1 MDEDLM
7 REAEEMG
14 INASM
19 YYFIPARRREA
30 LLRKDIDRARA
41 RKQEQSATDDE

>member
-1 MDEDLM
+1 MDEDLI
-7 REAEEMG
+7 REAEELG

-19 YYFIPARRREA
+19 YYFIPARRRET

-41 RKQEQSATDDE
+41 RAQKQSATDDE